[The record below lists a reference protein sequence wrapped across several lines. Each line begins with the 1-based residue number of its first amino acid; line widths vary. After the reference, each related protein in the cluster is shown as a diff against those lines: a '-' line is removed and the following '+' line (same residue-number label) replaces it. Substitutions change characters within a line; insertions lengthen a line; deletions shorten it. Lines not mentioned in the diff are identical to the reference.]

1 MLCCVVLRYAALQ
14 VSKRVVQLV
23 KLGAGGINFDLEIP
37 MQVSRSGL
45 GCAHL
50 WLQLML
56 GFYHMLH
63 QHYTTMLLPNVR
75 KGTVLTRHEQYI
87 CCFLCCTSCRVL
99 PCCLSLAS
107 LLCQAGDKAA
117 ADYVALV
124 NLTAQTLQEA
134 VPGATV
140 SVDVPWSPFDVDGRN
155 YDWAG
160 LAAAADTL
168 FVMAYDTASQ
178 VSSTFSLI
186 KTNGVGR

>member
-1 MLCCVVLRYAALQ
+1 
-14 VSKRVVQLV
+14 
-23 KLGAGGINFDLEIP
+23 
-37 MQVSRSGL
+37 
-45 GCAHL
+45 
-50 WLQLML
+50 
-56 GFYHMLH
+56 
-63 QHYTTMLLPNVR
+63 
-75 KGTVLTRHEQYI
+75 
-87 CCFLCCTSCRVL
+87 
-99 PCCLSLAS
+99 

-178 VSSTFSLI
+178 VSCTLSCLNI
-186 KTNGVGR
+186 HNIGQLAVCAAAYIQRW